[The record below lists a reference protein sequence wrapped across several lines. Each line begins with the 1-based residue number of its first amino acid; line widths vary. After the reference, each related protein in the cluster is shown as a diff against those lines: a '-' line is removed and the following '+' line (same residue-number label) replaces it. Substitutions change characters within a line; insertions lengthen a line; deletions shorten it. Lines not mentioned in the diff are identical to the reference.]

1 MQLSRLRPNPSV
13 GEVSAPSGRAQLLA
27 SLRVKAAQQEA
38 PARAEGR
45 AALLKRLQ
53 LAGAAPGVSNTE
65 SSGYSAPSS
74 SPPTSAPR
82 STAGDLQDVA
92 QVGFENSKLLE
103 LNR

>member
-27 SLRVKAAQQEA
+27 SLRVKAAQEA

-53 LAGAAPGVSNTE
+53 FAGAAPGVSNTE

-92 QVGFENSKLLE
+92 QVGFENSKLFE